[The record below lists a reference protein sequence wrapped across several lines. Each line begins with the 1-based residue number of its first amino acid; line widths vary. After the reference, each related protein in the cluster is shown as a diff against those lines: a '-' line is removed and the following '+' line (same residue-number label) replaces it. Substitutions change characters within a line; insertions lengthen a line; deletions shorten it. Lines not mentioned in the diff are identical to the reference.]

1 MANKFKIAIK
11 YLYEGILENL
21 FFTSETCILCN
32 EYSYEPY
39 ICNKCL
45 AKISLCESNY
55 YINKDDYNIACSS
68 LAYYAYPIKDIILAL
83 KFKNNPMY
91 AKILVYIFD
100 KYVKIDWELVDYI
113 TYVPMTKKDKV
124 KRGYN
129 QSELLA
135 KHLSDAHN
143 ITMMDALMKFK
154 STEEQVGL
162 NRNERFNN
170 IKGVFK
176 LSLDKNFIKDKRIV
190 IVDDVIT
197 TGATSF
203 YCSKELLDNGAK
215 SVEIC
220 TIAKSG
226 NKSTITI

>member
-1 MANKFKIAIK
+1 MTNKFKVAIK
-11 YLYEGILENL
+11 YLYEGILENV

-45 AKISLCESNY
+45 AKINLCESNY
-55 YINKDDYNIACSS
+55 YINKDDYNISCIS
-68 LAYYAYPIKDIILAL
+68 LAYYAYPIKDIILGL
-83 KFKNNPMY
+83 KFKNNPKY
-91 AKILVYIFD
+91 AKVLGYLFD
-100 KYVKIDWELVDYI
+100 KYVKIDWERVDYI
-113 TYVPMTKKDKV
+113 TYVPMTKVDKM

-135 KHLSDAHN
+135 KYLGNKHN
-143 ITMMDALMKFK
+143 IIMINALMKFK

-162 NRNERFNN
+162 NRSERFNN

-190 IVDDVIT
+190 IIDDVIT

-226 NKSTITI
+226 SKSIIRL